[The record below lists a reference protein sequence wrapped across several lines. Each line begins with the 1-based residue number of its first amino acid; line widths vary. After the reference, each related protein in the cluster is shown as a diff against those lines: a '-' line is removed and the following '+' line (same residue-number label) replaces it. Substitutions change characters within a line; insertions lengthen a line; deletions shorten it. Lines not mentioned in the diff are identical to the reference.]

1 MVTREKEQ
9 SSVSWDPFRCVG
21 RALALL
27 QTQAGRAR
35 HATFDQMAPVEYHSY
50 PQPSVKPEVGSIDAA
65 FFQMHS
71 VPASDPKRA
80 FAYSS
85 SAIWFRYS
93 LVRISTLN
101 AIRVRNVGS
110 GSASYWF

>member
-71 VPASDPKRA
+71 VPASDSFETVGVIAASVCFSAVKR
-80 FAYSS
+80 S
-85 SAIWFRYS
+85 
-93 LVRISTLN
+93 VE
-101 AIRVRNVGS
+101 VGS
-110 GSASYWF
+110 WWFVYVRLPDTNV